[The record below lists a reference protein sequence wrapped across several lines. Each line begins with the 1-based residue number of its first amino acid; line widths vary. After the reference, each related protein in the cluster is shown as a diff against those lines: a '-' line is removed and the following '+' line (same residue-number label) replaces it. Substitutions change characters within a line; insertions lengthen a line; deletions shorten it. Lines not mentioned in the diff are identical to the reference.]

1 MLSLDVYLMYM
12 SKGGLNLDILNRLG
26 VRTKDFYLQSYID
39 LYNRLYG
46 DKNKKLE
53 ESDTDLSKF
62 RTNF

>member
-1 MLSLDVYLMYM
+1 MYM